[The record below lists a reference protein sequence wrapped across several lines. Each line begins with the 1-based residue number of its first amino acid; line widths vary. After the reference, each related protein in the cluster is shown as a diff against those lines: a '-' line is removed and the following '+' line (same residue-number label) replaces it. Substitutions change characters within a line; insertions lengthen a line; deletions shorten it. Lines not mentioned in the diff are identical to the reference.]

1 MNVDKC
7 KKSIDGASL
16 QMIDK
21 ACADCVGTVW
31 DRFEAQQPQCGF
43 GELGVCCRNC
53 LSGPCRVNP
62 FGEPSAGIC
71 GASAD
76 TIVARNLLRSVA
88 GGAATHVDHAFEA
101 VEMLEMAAEKS
112 IPYDIKDEAK
122 LRAVA
127 GGLGLETEGKDK
139 FELAKELAKAL
150 YSDFAPG
157 KETMDFLKA
166 TAPAE
171 RVETWRKLGILPK
184 DPDLEIR
191 RIMHETTMGCDAD
204 PVNLLLNTAK
214 MGLVDCYSGLK
225 LGTDVQ
231 DIVFGTPMPVKTE
244 ANLGVLSKDKVNI
257 VIHGHIPFL
266 SEKIVEWA
274 RRLEDEAKAAG
285 AAGIQLSGLCCT
297 GNEVLMRQGVASAG
311 NYLSQEL
318 AIVTGAVDLMVVDV
332 QCIMPSLAQV
342 AACYHTKLVTT
353 HDIGKIP
360 GAEHVDFRAEHA
372 DEDAARIVRMGI
384 AAYKN
389 RNAAKVE
396 IPPQKAE
403 MWGGF
408 SVEAIVTA
416 LSKLDAENPL
426 KPLVDNIVAGNVF
439 GAAGIVG
446 CNNPRFPQDSVIVP
460 LAKELLKNNVLI
472 VVTGCVAH
480 ALGKAGLMCPEGA
493 EKYAGPGLLA
503 VLRAVGEAAGL
514 GGPLPPVLHMGS
526 CVDNSRI
533 GDLLGALAG
542 YLGVSVS
549 QLPVA
554 ASAPELNHE
563 KALSIG
569 TWAVDLGLFTHIGMA
584 PFVLGSPVVTKVLTE
599 DIEGLVGG
607 KFYVE
612 PDPVKAAEAMVAH
625 IRKKREALGI

>member
-1 MNVDKC
+1 
-7 KKSIDGASL
+7 
-16 QMIDK
+16 
-21 ACADCVGTVW
+21 
-31 DRFEAQQPQCGF
+31 
-43 GELGVCCRNC
+43 
-53 LSGPCRVNP
+53 
-62 FGEPSAGIC
+62 
-71 GASAD
+71 
-76 TIVARNLLRSVA
+76 
-88 GGAATHVDHAFEA
+88 
-101 VEMLEMAAEKS
+101 MLEMAAEKS

-127 GGLGLETEGKDK
+127 GSLGLETEGKDK

-150 YSDFAPG
+150 CSDFAPG

-285 AAGIQLSGLCCT
+285 AAGI
-297 GNEVLMRQGVASAG
+297 
-311 NYLSQEL
+311 
-318 AIVTGAVDLMVVDV
+318 
-332 QCIMPSLAQV
+332 
-342 AACYHTKLVTT
+342 
-353 HDIGKIP
+353 
-360 GAEHVDFRAEHA
+360 
-372 DEDAARIVRMGI
+372 
-384 AAYKN
+384 
-389 RNAAKVE
+389 
-396 IPPQKAE
+396 
-403 MWGGF
+403 
-408 SVEAIVTA
+408 
-416 LSKLDAENPL
+416 
-426 KPLVDNIVAGNVF
+426 
-439 GAAGIVG
+439 VG

-480 ALGKAGLMCPEGA
+480 ALGKAGLMSPEGA

-612 PDPVKAAEAMVAH
+612 PDPIKAAEAMVAH

>member
-1 MNVDKC
+1 VEKER
-7 KKSIDGASL
+7 KSIDAASL
-16 QMIDK
+16 EMIDK
-21 ACADCVGTVW
+21 ACADCVNVVW
-31 DRFEAQQPQCGF
+31 DRYEAQQPQCGF

-101 VEMLEMAAEKS
+101 VEMLDMAADKA
-112 IPYDIKDEAK
+112 IPYEIKDEAK
-122 LRAVA
+122 LKSVA
-127 GGLGLETEGKDK
+127 ANLGIAAEGKDK
-139 FELAKELAKAL
+139 YVLAKEVAGAMF
-150 YSDFAPG
+150 SDFGPG
-157 KETMDFLKA
+157 KETMDYLSKM
-166 TAPAE
+166 APAE
-171 RVETWRKLGILPK
+171 RVEAWRKLGILPR

-204 PVNLLLNTAK
+204 PVNLLLATAK

-225 LGTDVQ
+225 LGADVQ
-231 DIVFGTPMPVKTE
+231 DIVFGTPTPVKTE

-257 VIHGHIPFL
+257 VVHGHIPFL

-274 RRLEDEAKAAG
+274 RKLDDEAKAVG
-285 AAGIQLSGLCCT
+285 AAGIQLSGICCT

-353 HDIGKIP
+353 HPIGKIP

-372 DEDAARIVRMGI
+372 DEDAQKIVRMGI
-384 AAYKN
+384 ANFRN
-389 RNAAKVE
+389 RDKAKVR
-396 IPPQKAE
+396 IPDHKAE

-408 SVEAIVTA
+408 SVEAIVGA
-416 LSKLDAENPL
+416 LSKVNPENPL
-426 KPLVDNIVAGNVF
+426 KPLVDNIASGNIL
-439 GAAGIVG
+439 GAVGIVG
-446 CNNPRFPQDSVIVP
+446 CNNPRFPQDGVIVP
-460 LAKELLKNNVLI
+460 LAKELLKNNVLL

-480 ALGKAGLMCPEGA
+480 ALGKAGLMSPEGA

-533 GDLLGALAG
+533 GDLLAALAA
-542 YLGVSVS
+542 YLGVPVS
-549 QLPVA
+549 ALPAA

-569 TWAVDLGLFTHIGMA
+569 TWAVDMGLLTHIGMA
-584 PFVLGSPVVTKVLTE
+584 PNILGSPVVTKVLTD
-599 DIEGLVGG
+599 DIEGLTGG

-612 PDPVKAAEAMVAH
+612 PDPCKAAAGIVEH
-625 IRKKREALGI
+625 IKKKRAALGI

>member
-1 MNVDKC
+1 MDKM
-7 KKSIDGASL
+7 KKSIDAASL
-16 QMIDK
+16 RMIDK
-21 ACADCVGTVW
+21 AKADGVATVW
-31 DRFEAQQPQCGF
+31 DRFAEQQPQCGF
-43 GELGVCCRNC
+43 GELGLCCKNC
-53 LSGPCRVNP
+53 LSGPCRINP
-62 FGEPSAGIC
+62 FGEPSTGIC
-71 GASAD
+71 GAGAD

-101 VEMLEMAAEKS
+101 VEMLELAADKLA
-112 IPYDIKDEAK
+112 PYDIKDEAK

-127 GGLGLETEGKDK
+127 EKLGVEAGGDK
-139 FELAKELAKAL
+139 YALAKKVAAAMF
-150 YSDFAPG
+150 SDFGPG
-157 KETMDFLKA
+157 KETMDYLSRM
-166 TAPAE
+166 APPE
-171 RVETWRKLGILPK
+171 RVEKWRSLGILPRS
-184 DPDLEIR
+184 PDQEVR
-191 RIMHETTMGCDAD
+191 RALHETTMGCDAD

-231 DIVFGTPMPVKTE
+231 DIVFGTPSPLKTE

-257 VIHGHIPFL
+257 VVHGHVPFL

-274 RRLEDEAKAAG
+274 RKLEGEAIAAG
-285 AAGIQLSGLCCT
+285 AAGIQLSGVCCT

-318 AIVTGAVDLMVVDV
+318 AIITGAVDLMVVDV

-353 HDIGKIP
+353 HAIGKIP
-360 GAEHVDFRAEHA
+360 GAEHMPFRPESA
-372 DEDAARIVRMGI
+372 DEDAAAIVRMGI
-384 AAYKN
+384 AAYAN
-389 RNAAKVE
+389 RNGARVS
-396 IPPQKAE
+396 IPPEKAE

-408 SVEAIVTA
+408 SVEAIVGA
-416 LSKLDAENPL
+416 LAKLDAENPL
-426 KPLVDNIVAGNVF
+426 KPLVDNIVAGNVL
-439 GAAGIVG
+439 GAVGIVG
-446 CNNPRFPQDSVIVP
+446 CNNPRFPQDGLIVP
-460 LAKELLKNNVLI
+460 LAMELIKNNVLV
-472 VVTGCVAH
+472 VVTGCAAH
-480 ALGKAGLMCPEGA
+480 ALGKVGVMSPEGA

-514 GGPLPPVLHMGS
+514 GAPLPPVLHMGS

-533 GDLLGALAG
+533 GDLLGALAA
-542 YLGVSVS
+542 YLGVSVTA
-549 QLPVA
+549 LPAA

-569 TWAVDLGLFTHIGMA
+569 TWAVDMGLLTHIGMPPA
-584 PFVLGSPVVTKVLTE
+584 VLGGPLVTKVLTD

-612 PDPVKAAEAMVAH
+612 PDPLKAAETLIEH
-625 IRKKREALGI
+625 IKAKRKGLGI